1 MSYEPNYRF
10 FCLPVDVNIDDYVE
24 TIDWG
29 NDNLE
34 ADTVL
39 PLTTNEVEYYH
50 AQGLWHTISEQTGE
64 LLEPSEDDS
73 IHDIETIEK
82 VYDAF
87 LNMDTP
93 KDKNIEKM
101 IYILKYAIDHNR
113 DLFIHI

>member
-39 PLTTNEVEYYH
+39 PLTT
-50 AQGLWHTISEQTGE
+50 
-64 LLEPSEDDS
+64 DDPCCQ
-73 IHDIETIEK
+73 IRRTK
-82 VYDAF
+82 LGRF
-87 LNMDTP
+87 
-93 KDKNIEKM
+93 
-101 IYILKYAIDHNR
+101 
-113 DLFIHI
+113 